1 MNRAIFPALCLA
13 LLLSV
18 PAIPQDRNT
27 EEELQLRVT
36 ALEEQVE
43 KQQATLAEMQTYLG
57 KMRGEAATLAKK
69 LKFSE
74 KKGYLYPAPAND
86 ARRALLYGLQDWA
99 AVTAGGKAARRTYK
113 VEEELVDK

>member
-18 PAIPQDRNT
+18 PAIPQDGKT
-27 EEELQLRVT
+27 GEELDLRVT

-43 KQQATLAEMQTYLG
+43 KQQTALKEMQTYLG
-57 KMRGEAATLAKK
+57 QVRGEAATLARK
-69 LKFSE
+69 LKASE
-74 KKGYLYPAPAND
+74 KKGYLYPAPNND
-86 ARRALLYGLQDWA
+86 SRRALLYGLQDWA
-99 AVTAGGKAARRTYK
+99 AVASGGKPARRTHQ